1 MNNFY
6 LESDN
11 KIEDKSSSIISK
23 FIHLFSTR
31 VLWYISL
38 TGLSIPFI
46 FPFIWMISG
55 SLKNQTEITAFPPTI
70 IPEKIQWNNYVELF
84 SYQPFAQQYFNSI
97 YIATFVTILIVFISS
112 LAGYAFA
119 KIKFRG
125 SNIIFLLLLCGL
137 MMPEEV
143 TIIPNF
149 FAMSW
154 LGLINT
160 HVPLILLP
168 VFGSQGVIATFL
180 MRQFFMSIPKE
191 IEEAGALDGLSRF
204 GVFWRIALPLSG
216 PAISAVAILSFL
228 HSWNLFLEPLI
239 FISDLEK
246 FTIPLALSNFSD
258 SYGLPLWH
266 LQMAATSLAVIP
278 VLIIFVIA
286 QRHIVESFA
295 MSGVKG

>member
-1 MNNFY
+1 MSNISLDCSNEIKKKKPSLTNN
-6 LESDN
+6 L
-11 KIEDKSSSIISK
+11 IR
-23 FIHLFSTR
+23 LFSTR

-38 TGLSIPFI
+38 TGLSIPFV

-70 IPEKIQWNNYVELF
+70 IPDKIQWSNYVELF
-84 SYQPFAQQYFNSI
+84 SYQPFAQQYFNSL
-97 YIATFVTILIVFISS
+97 YIAALVTILVVFISS

-119 KIKFRG
+119 KIKFKG
-125 SNIIFLLLLCGL
+125 SNFIFLLLLSGL

-180 MRQFFMSIPKE
+180 MRQFFLSIPKE

-204 GVFWRIALPLSG
+204 GIFWRIALPLSG